1 MKNNDLAKQVQRL
14 IDIEDIK
21 LLKHRYAKF
30 CDDNYNPD
38 GIASLFTEDGIW
50 EGGFLG
56 HADGREAIREYFQ
69 ASPDKV
75 AYALH
80 SVSNPIIEV
89 DGDTAKGYWYLWQPM
104 VINPGNQAMWLI
116 AKYEDTYV
124 RIDGVWK
131 FKKLICKPE
140 VFSPYEVGFGKIR
153 IAELPSE

>member
-1 MKNNDLAKQVQRL
+1 MNNSDLAKQIQRL

-21 LLKHRYAKF
+21 LLKHRYARL

-50 EGGFLG
+50 DGGFLG
-56 HADGREAIREYFQ
+56 YAEGRKAIREYFQ
-69 ASPDKV
+69 AAPDKV

-89 DGDTAKGYWYLWQPM
+89 DGDTAKGYWYLFQPM
-104 VINPGNQAMWLI
+104 VINPDSQAMWLI

-124 RIDGVWK
+124 RIDGMWK

-140 VFSPYEVGFGKIR
+140 IFSPYEAGFGKYG
-153 IAELPSE
+153 